1 VAYARK
7 LEAEQFKSKK
17 AKDLLQ
23 LGGASS
29 ADDGPAPPPPPG
41 ARQLAGLAYAPDYAG
56 THYLRRPV

>member
-29 ADDGPAPPPPPG
+29 ADDGPAPPPG
-41 ARQLAGLAYAPDYAG
+41 ARQLAGLAYAPGYAG